1 MALPPLDKKLFD
13 TQQGKDLI
21 THGTGMFDVWTNLA
35 FEEPPEDILGRI
47 LWSAGVLGQLILSL
61 FTFPAALAAFLLE
74 ESVQTFGMGAYMLS
88 TAGEYE
94 TLITYLDGYEDFI
107 RAGFIGAKSLAT
119 LTPITGGAVILYMS
133 AAEHSAAAFRAA
145 TEKRLADKA
154 EYDEAT
160 RQKLLLEATKGTIHI
175 SSVPSNAEIWLDG
188 VNTEKLTP
196 ETLKLIEE
204 GVHTF
209 ELRKFNTKLEA
220 WDIFVFDIKV
230 TAGYKS
236 EILAR
241 IPPGITSPEEDEP
254 DPDFAQ
260 IRLSST
266 PTNAEIYINGE
277 DTGLLTPETFKAVPP
292 GSHTLKLRIYSRR
305 REEWD
310 EMEFNLTVEENKKYE
325 YKVNIPAQTH
335 TEEPPSGGTEEDEEP
350 QLPDFMKATVT
361 GDYAIDG
368 DTFVTD
374 TGERIRI
381 LGIDAPE
388 MGQPYSQESKE
399 MMHDM
404 ISGKKVYLKIQVN
417 VPLDIYGRTLAICTT
432 SRGTLAYLLLIEGL
446 ARVLIFDDAEFDPT
460 YYNTA
465 ETLAKER
472 KVGIWSELP

>member
-1 MALPPLDKKLFD
+1 MGFKFPEGAFKVQEGSLVAEHG
-13 TQQGKDLI
+13 QGMYSAWV
-21 THGTGMFDVWTNLA
+21 GLA
-35 FEEPPEDILGRI
+35 YQEPPDNFFGRL
-47 LWSAGVLGQLILSL
+47 LWTAGVLGQLIVSTL
-61 FTFPAALAAFLLE
+61 TFPAAIGSFLME
-74 ESVQTFGMGAYMLS
+74 ESVQSYGMGAYMLAS
-88 TAGEYE
+88 SGYYDLLDIYLSEYA
-94 TLITYLDGYEDFI
+94 T
-107 RAGFIGAKSLAT
+107 FIGTINTAVKSLAT
-119 LTPITGGAVILYMS
+119 VNPIAGGAVIIYIE
-133 AAEHSAAAFRAA
+133 AAKQSYNAFRDIADRKLIEQA
-145 TEKRLADKA
+145 EKDEKLRLKML
-154 EYDEAT
+154 
-160 RQKLLLEATKGTIHI
+160 QEATKGTIHV
-175 SSVPSNAEIWLDG
+175 SSSPTNAEIWLDG
-188 VNTEKLTP
+188 VNTEQLTP
-196 ETLKLIEE
+196 ETLKLIDD

-209 ELRKFNTKLEA
+209 ELRKFNTKLDA
-220 WDIFVFDIKV
+220 WDIFVFDVKV

-266 PTNAEIYINGE
+266 PSNAEIYINGE
-277 DTGLLTPETFKAVPP
+277 DTGLLTPETFKAVDP
-292 GSHTLKLRIYSRR
+292 GTHTLKLRIYSRR

-335 TEEPPSGGTEEDEEP
+335 TEEPPSGGTEEDETP